1 MNDENFIKNL
11 FIYVNYIRLNKKE
24 FKISNEINEQICQNF
39 TEKNKGKFNSE
50 NLNKIM
56 ILSRL
61 FAISNGR
68 NELNFSDYEFA
79 FDLEEKRLERIENL
93 NKIYN

>member
-1 MNDENFIKNL
+1 
-11 FIYVNYIRLNKKE
+11 
-24 FKISNEINEQICQNF
+24 
-39 TEKNKGKFNSE
+39 
-50 NLNKIM
+50 M

-93 NKIYN
+93 NKIK